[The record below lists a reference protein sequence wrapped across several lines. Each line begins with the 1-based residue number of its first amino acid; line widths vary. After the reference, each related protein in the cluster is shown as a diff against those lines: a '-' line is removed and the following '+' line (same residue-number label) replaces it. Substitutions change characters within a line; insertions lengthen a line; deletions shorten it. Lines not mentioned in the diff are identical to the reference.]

1 MIARVSQGG
10 ESIDQSLAWAEREL
24 RNFARG

>member
-1 MIARVSQGG
+1 MIARVAQGG
-10 ESIDQSLAWAEREL
+10 ETIDQSMAWAEREL